1 MLVTFSFTRNVC
13 IWAARAG
20 VHQVSSFYYVLCV
33 MVFALR
39 KWLLGLTNSVY
50 LNKNTQISQLALKD
64 LEKE

>member
-1 MLVTFSFTRNVC
+1 
-13 IWAARAG
+13 
-20 VHQVSSFYYVLCV
+20 